1 MATTNRGS
9 EYWIKRTLQLEDALN
24 SRALEYYY
32 ELEAA
37 YVEASQRTAAEI
49 LVLYNRMA
57 GNNNITLTEARRLL
71 TTRELR
77 EFKWSLE
84 EYIEKGRANKLN
96 PAWTTALEN
105 ASLRYRISR
114 LEAMRIQMQ
123 NQVEVLMGNEL
134 DGVTRL
140 MGDMYTEG
148 YYRTGHMLD
157 VGFGIH
163 HSFAMIDTKKVEKV
177 LAKPWLADGL
187 NFSERIWGKH
197 RPELVSTLH
206 KELTQSIIRGESPDR
221 LIKLISKK
229 FDVAKHNAA
238 NLVLTESAYFSNV
251 AQQECYDDLDVDR
264 QKFLATLDNRT
275 SDICR
280 SMDGKIFKS
289 SEVQVGVNAP
299 PLHCRCRS
307 VMVPYFE
314 DMKSERAARD
324 KDGNTIYVPSDM
336 TYYEWYEKFIK

>member
-1 MATTNRGS
+1 MATVNRGS
-9 EYWIKRTLQLEDALN
+9 EYWIERTLQLEDALN

-32 ELEAA
+32 DLEAA
-37 YVEASQRTAAEI
+37 YIEAARRTSAEL
-49 LVLYNRMA
+49 LVLYNRLA
-57 GNNNITLTEARRLL
+57 GNNDITLTEARKLL
-71 TTRELR
+71 IGRELQ

-84 EYIEKGRANKLN
+84 EYIEKGRANQLN
-96 PAWTTALEN
+96 PAWTAALEN

-114 LEAMRIQMQ
+114 LEAMKIQMQ
-123 NQVEVLMGNEL
+123 NQVEILMGNEL

-140 MGDMYTEG
+140 MNDMYVEG

-163 HSFAMIDTKKVEKV
+163 HSFARIDTRQVEKV

-206 KELTQSIIRGESPDR
+206 KELTQSIIRGEKPDR
-221 LIKLISKK
+221 LIKVISKK
-229 FDVAKHNAA
+229 FDVAKHNAG

-251 AQQECYDDLDVDR
+251 AQQECYDELDVEY
-264 QKFLATLDNRT
+264 QKFLATLDTRT
-275 SDICR
+275 SETCR
-280 SMDGKIFKS
+280 SMDGKVFKS

-307 VMVPYFE
+307 VMVPYFD
-314 DMKSERAARD
+314 DMKGERAARD
-324 KDGNTIYVPSDM
+324 KDGRSIYVPSDM
-336 TYYEWYEKFIK
+336 TYDEWYDKYIK

>member
-1 MATTNRGS
+1 MVTTNRGS
-9 EYWIKRTLQLEDALN
+9 EYWIERTLQLEDALN
-24 SRALEYYY
+24 SRALDYYY

-37 YVEASQRTAAEI
+37 YVEASRRTAAEI

-71 TTRELR
+71 TTKELQ

-84 EYIEKGRANKLN
+84 EYIETGRANKLN

-123 NQVEVLMGNEL
+123 NQVEMLMGNEL
-134 DGVTRL
+134 DGVHRL
-140 MGDMYTEG
+140 MSNMYTEG
-148 YYRTGHMLD
+148 YYRTGHMLE

-163 HSFAMIDTKKVEKV
+163 YSFAKLDTRQVEKV

-206 KELTQSIIRGESPDR
+206 KELTQSIIRGEKPDR
-221 LIKLISKK
+221 LVNLISNK
-229 FDVAKHNAA
+229 FNVAKHNAQ
-238 NLVLTESAYFSNV
+238 NLVMTESAYFSNV
-251 AQQECYDDLDVDR
+251 AQQECYDELDVD
-264 QKFLATLDNRT
+264 QQMFMATLDTRT
-275 SDICR
+275 SEVCR
-280 SMDGKIFKS
+280 SMDGKVFKS
-289 SEVQVGVNAP
+289 SEIQIGVNAP

-307 VMVPYFE
+307 VMVPYF
-314 DMKSERAARD
+314 DDIKGERAARD
-324 KDGNTIYVPSDM
+324 KDGNGIYVPFDM
-336 TYYEWYEKFIK
+336 TYNEWYEKFIK